1 MQILFTVQEGLEEY
15 IRKGKD
21 YPFPPPPVRRCH
33 NNNCKKVVQFK
44 KHGFYQRH
52 LITNI
57 FRDKIL
63 IRRYICPLCGHTLSY
78 LPNFCLPRFV
88 HGVKEI
94 LLYIEK
100 TFMGK
105 ETLKSC
111 LDKLN
116 SINEGLNIS
125 RQLVYHYKKRFMQNL
140 SLIQAGLRQLNPEI
154 RLPNNSLCKIERAK
168 KLVVMM
174 KDSSDQEYSFTQKFH
189 QTTNKTFLTL
199 CK

>member
-15 IRKGKD
+15 IKKGKD

-63 IRRYICPLCGHTLSY
+63 IRRYICPLCG
-78 LPNFCLPRFV
+78 
-88 HGVKEI
+88 
-94 LLYIEK
+94 
-100 TFMGK
+100 
-105 ETLKSC
+105 
-111 LDKLN
+111 
-116 SINEGLNIS
+116 
-125 RQLVYHYKKRFMQNL
+125 
-140 SLIQAGLRQLNPEI
+140 
-154 RLPNNSLCKIERAK
+154 
-168 KLVVMM
+168 MM
-174 KDSSDQEYSFTQKFH
+174 KDSPDQEYSFTQKFH

>member
-1 MQILFTVQEGLEEY
+1 
-15 IRKGKD
+15 
-21 YPFPPPPVRRCH
+21 
-33 NNNCKKVVQFK
+33 
-44 KHGFYQRH
+44 
-52 LITNI
+52 
-57 FRDKIL
+57 
-63 IRRYICPLCGHTLSY
+63 
-78 LPNFCLPRFV
+78 
-88 HGVKEI
+88 
-94 LLYIEK
+94 
-100 TFMGK
+100 MGK

-125 RQLVYHYKKRFMQNL
+125 RQLVYHYKRRFMQNL